1 MLRYK
6 PNFCCNCGEKIE
18 RLDWPFWSGRRFCV
32 LCETDYWLY
41 DAAPMLVVGVL
52 SLLGVLGFAGV
63 FSGEHKGEAQVL
75 RSQMVASSARPEPAE
90 VLRPSNSEA
99 QHSSQPLV
107 SQQASAGT
115 PVPTQLK
122 ASAKPVDRPVY
133 TCGAMTKKGTAC
145 TRRVKG
151 AGERCWQHKGMP
163 ALEAGTR
170 P

>member
-18 RLDWPFWSGRRFCV
+18 RLDWPFWSGRRFCE

-41 DAAPMLVVGVL
+41 DAAPMLVAGVL

-63 FSGEHKGEAQVL
+63 FRGEQKAEVQGF
-75 RSQMVASSARPEPAE
+75 RSEMAVSAARPSTQA
-90 VLRPSNSEA
+90 VQGPSNSE
-99 QHSSQPLV
+99 SRLV
-107 SQQASAGT
+107 SPTVVTPQPSTGNAVQAQPKT
-115 PVPTQLK
+115 
-122 ASAKPVDRPVY
+122 SAKAADQPVY

-163 ALEAGTR
+163 ALEIGSR